1 MAQAA
6 AHLARYR
13 KFREDGFREENS
25 AEIRVEAL
33 FLAAFHHIDAC
44 AAHHGVHINKHQ
56 AVRKELDTNTFIFG
70 PETATVWKAFQELE
84 TRIRPKFVYGSRW
97 TAADFERAKKEFGI
111 IEACCR
117 KVVP

>member
-1 MAQAA
+1 MAQTE

-33 FLAAFHHIDAC
+33 FLAAFHCIEAC
-44 AAHHGVHINKHQ
+44 AARRGAHINKHQ
-56 AVRKELDTNTFIFG
+56 NVRKELDANAFIFG
-70 PETATVWKAFQELE
+70 PKTAEVWKAFQELE

-97 TAADFERAKKEFGI
+97 TARDFERAKEEFGT

-117 KVVP
+117 EVVP